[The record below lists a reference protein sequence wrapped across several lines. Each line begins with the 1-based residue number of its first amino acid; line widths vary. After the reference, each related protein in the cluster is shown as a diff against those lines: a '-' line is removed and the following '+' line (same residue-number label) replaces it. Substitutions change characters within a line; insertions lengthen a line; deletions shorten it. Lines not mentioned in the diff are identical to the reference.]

1 MFIRLTHLHIVDRAP
16 VRLGV
21 CWDLWVSLQAC
32 GEAHQQAGGV
42 CVAQSNERHCWP
54 DDASPD
60 DGPKF
65 LVFTEKVVSAAACPV
80 AAAPLD

>member
-16 VRLGV
+16 VRLGA

-42 CVAQSNERHCWP
+42 CVAQSNERHGWP

-60 DGPKF
+60 DGPQL

>member
-16 VRLGV
+16 VRLGA

-54 DDASPD
+54 DEASLSCD
-60 DGPKF
+60 HDVSESEG
-65 LVFTEKVVSAAACPV
+65 EDKVHSRIEGV
-80 AAAPLD
+80 AWQ